1 MFCLTDLFE
10 EMLDIELYDD
20 DIHGTINYH
29 NRPKQIE
36 LKVIHEEQEG
46 IEKGLEATLLQK

>member
-10 EMLDIELYDD
+10 EMLDIELYDE

-36 LKVIHEEQEG
+36 LKVIQEE
-46 IEKGLEATLLQK
+46 

>member
-20 DIHGTINYH
+20 DIHGTINY
-29 NRPKQIE
+29 NRPK
-36 LKVIHEEQEG
+36 
-46 IEKGLEATLLQK
+46 